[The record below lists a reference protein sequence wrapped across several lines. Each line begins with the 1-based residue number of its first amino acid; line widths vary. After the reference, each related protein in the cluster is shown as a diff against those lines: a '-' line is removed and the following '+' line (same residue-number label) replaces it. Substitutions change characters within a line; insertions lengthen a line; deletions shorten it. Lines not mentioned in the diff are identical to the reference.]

1 MEAKPPS
8 HQPTNT
14 DFWSEVRSHFRTAPG
29 LAYLNCAAWGTPP
42 QQVLDAVAEGYLRL
56 SARPE
61 VHRNE
66 QGQYVEETLRP
77 LAGQMMGAD
86 PDEIAFLRNA
96 GEALDLIAAAV
107 NGLQPGDEIL
117 TTSQEHPTGIG
128 PWRARAERDGV
139 VIREVPIPSPLT
151 SHEDLLERMR
161 AAITERTR
169 VLLFCHVTRGGN
181 LYPLAEMCALAREH
195 GLLSVVDGAQ
205 ALARVPV
212 NLDAAGCD
220 LYAVSMH
227 KWLLGPSGSGALF
240 VRRELQDAFGRPD
253 TPPGGTAAKR
263 YEISGTFDSPTRL
276 GMAAAIE
283 LNNNIGLDSIV
294 ARNYHLADRLREG
307 LEALPGDR
315 VRVVSAAEHDLR
327 APGSTL
333 CEVDGTPAGEIRG
346 TLRQQY
352 DISVDDHVRDGHDA
366 LRISTHFFNT
376 EEEVDRLTAAI
387 GEVAGAAYAG
397 GGGASDGERV
407 E

>member
-1 MEAKPPS
+1 MQAKRAS
-8 HQPTNT
+8 HQPT
-14 DFWSEVRSHFRTAPG
+14 DADYWAQIRSHFRTAPG

-66 QGQYVEETLRP
+66 QGQYVEQTLRP
-77 LAGQMMGAD
+77 LASEMLGAD

-107 NGLQPGDEIL
+107 TGLQPGDEIL
-117 TTSQEHPTGIG
+117 TTTQEHPAGIG
-128 PWRARAERDGV
+128 PWRARAEREGLV
-139 VIREVPIPSPLT
+139 VREVPMPSPLT
-151 SHEDLLERMR
+151 SHEDLLARMR

-169 VLLFCHVTRGGN
+169 VLLFCHATRGGN

-205 ALARVPV
+205 ALARLPV
-212 NLDAAGCD
+212 DLHAAGCD

-240 VRRELQDAFGRPD
+240 IRRELQEAFGRPD
-253 TPPGGTAAKR
+253 MPPEGTAAKR

-276 GMAAAIE
+276 GMGAAIE
-283 LNNNIGLDSIV
+283 LNHSIGLDSIV
-294 ARNYHLADRLREG
+294 ARNYYLADRLREG
-307 LEALPGDR
+307 IAALPGDR
-315 VRVVSAAEHDLR
+315 AKVVSAADHQLR

-333 CEVDGTPAGEIRG
+333 CEVEGMPAGELRG
-346 TLRQQY
+346 TLRQQF

-376 EEEVDRLTAAI
+376 EEEVDRLIAAI
-387 GEVAGAAYAG
+387 GELAGAA
-397 GGGASDGERV
+397 
-407 E
+407 